1 MRCCS
6 DLEYIDL
13 LIGTCMYSM
22 HFPMQVNESKLQL
35 KLCDFGSASHV
46 SENDIT
52 PYLVS
57 RFYRAPEISESF
69 CIDYTLLAQFNAK
82 VELKLMF
89 TVYIVQV
96 SVWKFDTVNIYGP
109 VLFSVIGMGYDHS
122 VDLWSVG
129 TTIFELYTGK
139 ILFPG
144 QSNNEMLK
152 FMMDLKG
159 KFPNKIIRKG
169 MFRDQHFDGNYNFLY
184 HEVDKVT
191 HRVSF
196 NLSILFIYIYSIY
209 IFIFTLI

>member
-13 LIGTCMYSM
+13 LIETCMYSM
-22 HFPMQVNESKLQL
+22 HFLMQVNESKLQL

-96 SVWKFDTVNIYGP
+96 CVKVWYREHLWSCS
-109 VLFSVIGMGYDHS
+109 LFSNWYGVWPQCGFMVSGD
-122 VDLWSVG
+122 
-129 TTIFELYTGK
+129 
-139 ILFPG
+139 
-144 QSNNEMLK
+144 NN
-152 FMMDLKG
+152 FWAVHW
-159 KFPNKIIRKG
+159 
-169 MFRDQHFDGNYNFLY
+169 Q
-184 HEVDKVT
+184 
-191 HRVSF
+191 
-196 NLSILFIYIYSIY
+196 NLVPR
-209 IFIFTLI
+209 TV